1 MGLTSSLFSG
11 VSGLATLGNAMT
23 VIGDNIA
30 NINTV
35 GFKSSRVIFQDI
47 LSQTVATQSGSAQ
60 VGRGTALGDIMSA
73 FDQGSFESTESAT
86 DLAIGGDGFFI
97 VRHPDNSEN
106 QFYTRAG
113 SFRFDKDGN
122 FVNPSGYVVRGWQL
136 QRNQV
141 TGDVENIGSITDI
154 KLANFTSPPE
164 ATNSIKVIANLDS
177 GGRNNSIG
185 ANALSSA
192 WNGDLSLDKHIGDT
206 AYEYQTTIKVYDSLG
221 STHDITLYFDRGD
234 ADRQYEFIVTCNPT
248 EDSRDI
254 FGGSTTA
261 AGLGLLGRGRMN
273 FTPDGIISGMTF
285 EQYVGEGGG
294 LTFTPGSY
302 GGTVGVTGAWTGDA
316 ANLAGG
322 PPATETYTFTE
333 NGGAAGYPVVPGGG
347 SAIVLGWAS
356 TNGGATGVITI
367 PADYKTGEYVQG
379 PDGIMFSF
387 PTNGFASGDD
397 FDVTVTQGDT
407 TTLADAASWADAT
420 GAFTNQHYT
429 FMTDFLGGSNNSTEM
444 KVELNFGTAFNG
456 INWVPDSLSTTQ
468 FSSASTTVFQ
478 SSTGYG
484 AGDLQSLS
492 VDVDGVI
499 TGQYSNGQVTP
510 LFRVALAKFQN
521 TQGLFKEGGNL
532 YRATRNSGE
541 STTGIPGTSGLG
553 AIASNS
559 LEQSNVDMSN
569 EFVKMIT
576 TQRGFQANSKIVTT
590 VDTMLS
596 DVINMKR

>member
-60 VGRGTALGDIMSA
+60 VGRGTSLGDVTAA

-97 VRHPDNSEN
+97 VRHPDNLEN

-113 SFRFDKDGN
+113 AFRFDKDGN
-122 FVNPSGYVVRGWQL
+122 FVNPAGYVVRGWQL
-136 QRNQV
+136 QRNEV

-164 ATNSIKVIANLDS
+164 ATDSLKVIANLDS
-177 GGRNNSIG
+177 GGKNNSTG
-185 ANALSSA
+185 VNALSSA

-206 AYEYQTTIKVYDSLG
+206 AYEYQTTVKVYDSLG
-221 STHDITLYFDRGD
+221 STHDITIYFDKGD
-234 ADRQYEFIVTCNPT
+234 AARQYEFIATCNPD
-248 EDSRDI
+248 EDNRNI

-261 AGLGLLGRGRMN
+261 AGLGLLGRGTLS
-273 FTPDGIISGMTF
+273 FTPDGILSNMTF
-285 EQYVGEGGG
+285 ERYIGNSGGMTSANVSWPNAPSVTGQYTGTAALPAT
-294 LTFTPGSY
+294 LTFTAAPVPSPTVVG
-302 GGTVGVTGAWTGDA
+302 GGTAIPVTY
-316 ANLAGG
+316 AGG
-322 PPATETYTFTE
+322 TF
-333 NGGAAGYPVVPGGG
+333 
-347 SAIVLGWAS
+347 S
-356 TNGGATGVITI
+356 I
-367 PADYKTGEYVQG
+367 PADYSAGAYVEVPNTGIFMQFTPGESVATG
-379 PDGIMFSF
+379 NNF
-387 PTNGFASGDD
+387 T
-397 FDVTVTQGDT
+397 VTVTAGDPANA
-407 TTLADAASWADAT
+407 ADTNLWADMT
-420 GAFTNQHYT
+420 GDYTNQHYT
-429 FMTDFLGGSNNSTEM
+429 FATDFLSTGIMQEI
-444 KVELNFGTAFNG
+444 ELNFGTAFNG
-456 INWVPDSLSTTQ
+456 TNWVPDSLSTTQ

-532 YRATRNSGE
+532 FRATRNSGE
-541 STTGIPGTSGLG
+541 STTGIPGTNGLG
-553 AIASNS
+553 SIASNS
-559 LEQSNVDMSN
+559 LEQSNVDMSS